1 MGYGHTLFYV
11 ISSMWGATMR
21 QNIKLNNK
29 VNRNSVVVAER
40 GLVHF
45 TENVA
50 NNNKTEDRK
59 ERTNEL

>member
-1 MGYGHTLFYV
+1 
-11 ISSMWGATMR
+11 MR